1 MCTVA
6 ISIPD
11 EVLFDKGMT
20 TSDVAD
26 LARQMTA
33 VGLYA
38 RRNVSLGHCSHI
50 ARMPKADFIRLL
62 GRFGVSIFHYD
73 DEDEFDEE
81 LANA

>member
-20 TSDVAD
+20 PAETAD
-26 LARQMTA
+26 FARQMTA

-38 RRNVSLGHCSHI
+38 RRNVSLGYCSSI
-50 ARMPKADFIRLL
+50 ACMPKADFIRLL
-62 GRFGVSIFHYD
+62 GSFGISVFHYD
-73 DEDEFDEE
+73 NEAEFDEE

>member
-11 EVLFDKGMT
+11 EVLFDKSMT
-20 TSDVAD
+20 KGDVAD
-26 LARQMTA
+26 LARQMA

-38 RRNVSLGHCSHI
+38 RRNVSLGYCSDV

-62 GRFGVSIFHYD
+62 GKRCLFSR
-73 DEDEFDEE
+73 
-81 LANA
+81 

>member
-38 RRNVSLGHCSHI
+38 RRNVSLGYCSHI
-50 ARMPKADFIRLL
+50 AHMPKADFIRLL